1 MTTELYIFKNPLE
14 LNHFKIV
21 EVQLLCATDRPLDLC
36 PIYFEFTWALATLSE
51 HMYKKFEVKLTKIK
65 AGCQSETKK
74 SQLISN
80 SHEFDDFDDFDDKR
94 NNSKTVLLFKI
105 PNFFPKK
112 Y

>member
-1 MTTELYIFKNPLE
+1 M
-14 LNHFKIV
+14 H
-21 EVQLLCATDRPLDLC
+21 
-36 PIYFEFTWALATLSE
+36 
-51 HMYKKFEVKLTKIK
+51 KKFEVEWTKIK

-112 Y
+112 NTR